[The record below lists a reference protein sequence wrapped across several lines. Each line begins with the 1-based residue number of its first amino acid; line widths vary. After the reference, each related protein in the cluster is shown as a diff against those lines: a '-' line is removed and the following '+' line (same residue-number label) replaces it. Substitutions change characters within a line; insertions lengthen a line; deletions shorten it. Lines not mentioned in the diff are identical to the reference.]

1 MNPVGEPAGG
11 VAVVAVV
18 EPERSAKAAQ
28 MSETR
33 DAAVVKLSA
42 GEMTAKPPTE
52 TPSTDLSTDVPA
64 ANSSSDMTAANSS
77 ADGSASNSTA
87 EVSTAHPAAEMSA
100 AHPAADMSAAHSP
113 TKMPAAHSSAVAA
126 ASSAAGDR
134 IGRDRSAS
142 QHDGHHDERYPVQ
155 REFFHGRCLSVR
167 DDAASV
173 ACGDLTRGRRHHQPH
188 LFLSLAPACSIL

>member
-11 VAVVAVV
+11 VAVVAVF
-18 EPERSAKAAQ
+18 EPERSANAAE

-33 DAAVVKLSA
+33 DAAAVKLSA
-42 GEMTAKPPTE
+42 GEMTSKPPTE
-52 TPSTDLSTDVPA
+52 TPSTDLSTEVPA

-77 ADGSASNSTA
+77 ADVSASNSTA
-87 EVSTAHPAAEMSA
+87 EVSAAHPAAEMSA
-100 AHPAADMSAAHSP
+100 AYSP

-142 QHDGHHDERYPVQ
+142 QHDGHHDERDSVQ

-173 ACGDLTRGRRHHQPH
+173 ACGDLTRGRHHHQPH
-188 LFLSLAPACSIL
+188 LFLSLGPACSIL